1 MKTLLS
7 PQTCEMSTLLDIE
20 VRCGGLQ
27 FPRKKPCKTQ
37 RKRFCKGEEVRY
49 ALKTPHKSPAS
60 AGFVGRGGATKRYAV
75 FRASGKLR
83 ERSLR
88 RKETQRKPSA
98 SSLHWERRCSLRRKE
113 TLAKPSEAVLP
124 GRGGV
129 IRTKNT
135 PAKAQRQR
143 VLWGEEA
150 QRSDTQFSAP
160 AGNGAS
166 VVCADDRVEP
176 ARQVPRDG
184 RLPAD
189 EAPVLD
195 RRAVLSR
202 IRCHPG
208 SMCSFRGVIRKESV

>member
-1 MKTLLS
+1 MNFDPFSARGCTWMKTLLS

-20 VRCGGLQ
+20 CAAVGCN
-27 FPRKKPCKTQ
+27 
-37 RKRFCKGEEVRY
+37 
-49 ALKTPHKSPAS
+49 SP
-60 AGFVGRGGATKRYAV
+60 VKN
-75 FRASGKLR
+75 
-83 ERSLR
+83 
-88 RKETQRKPSA
+88 
-98 SSLHWERRCSLRRKE
+98 
-113 TLAKPSEAVLP
+113 LAKPSEAVLP

>member
-20 VRCGGLQ
+20 CAAVGCNSPVKNLAKPSEAVLQGGEGAIRTKNT
-27 FPRKKPCKTQ
+27 PAKAQ
-37 RKRFCKGEEVRY
+37 RQRV
-49 ALKTPHKSPAS
+49 LL
-60 AGFVGRGGATKRYAV
+60 GRGGGTKRYAV
-75 FRASGKLR
+75 FRASGKR
-83 ERSLR
+83 SERSLR

-98 SSLHWERRCSLRRKE
+98 SSLHRERRRSLRRKE